1 MNFFESFGM
10 RIAYRIDGPDDAPPL
25 VMVNSL
31 GTNLSMWEPQITF
44 FAPSLRIIR
53 YDVRGHGS
61 SALSPGAYTIEQLG
75 LDLFA
80 LLDSLGIKRA
90 HICGLSLGGMVAQ
103 WCAATH
109 PERVISLIC
118 ANTAARIGTR
128 AIWDARIDLI
138 KTGGMG
144 AVRDAVLARFFSEAF
159 RQQQPEVAQRIGE
172 MLAATSARGYKDAC
186 VALREADL
194 RGLLAAIHA
203 PTLILTGTLDEATPP
218 AQAHELH
225 AAIAGSTLVLLHG
238 AAHLSNI
245 EQPEQFSK
253 LVLTATHAL

>member
-1 MNFFESFGM
+1 MNFFESSGV
-10 RIAYRIDGPDDAPPL
+10 RLAYRVDGPEDAPPIVL
-25 VMVNSL
+25 VNSL
-31 GTNLSMWEPQITF
+31 GTDYRMWDQQIDF
-44 FAPSLRIIR
+44 FEHSLRIIR

-61 SALSPGAYTIEQLG
+61 SAVSPDAYTIEQLG
-75 LDLFA
+75 LDLLA
-80 LLDSLGIKRA
+80 LLDTLRVERA

-118 ANTAARIGTR
+118 ANTAARIGTS
-128 AIWDARIDLI
+128 AMWDARIDAI
-138 KTGGMG
+138 KAGGMG
-144 AVRDAVLARFFSEAF
+144 AIRDAVLARFFSEAF
-159 RQQQPEVAQRIGE
+159 RQQQPEVTQRIGE
-172 MLAATSARGYKDAC
+172 MLAATSEQGYIDAC

-194 RGLLAAIHA
+194 RGLLAAIHV

-218 AQAHELH
+218 IQAHELH
-225 AAIAGSTLVLLHG
+225 TAIAGSTLVMLHG

-253 LVLTATHAL
+253 LVLTATRAL